1 MSVCIW
7 LTGLPCSG
15 KTTLADELEG
25 YFDPVQM
32 LDGDKLRATPLAK
45 DLGFSIEDRNTH
57 VMRMGYVAS
66 LLTSHGV
73 NTICAFVSPVN
84 EIREK
89 VRKLFSPGD
98 FLEVYVK
105 ASLDVC
111 VKRDVKG
118 MYAMAKEGKINN
130 FTGID
135 SPYEEPEFPDV
146 TVCTETLTIDKC
158 VDKILEAS
166 CIFW

>member
-1 MSVCIW
+1 MAICIW

-15 KTTLADELEG
+15 KTTISKELVG
-25 YFDPVQM
+25 FLPPAQI
-32 LDGDKLRATPLAK
+32 LDGDVLRDTPLASEV
-45 DLGFSIEDRNTH
+45 GFTIEDRNKH
-57 VMRMGYVAS
+57 VLRMGQVAA
-66 LLTSHGV
+66 LLTNNGI

-89 VRKLFSPGD
+89 VRKLFHPGE

>member
-130 FTGID
+130 FTGIG